1 MSNYISRFVLLLS
14 ITLVGFTV
22 AVGQGDDFKIKN
34 TSKQIQSGL
43 YECIVY
49 LDITDELS
57 GKIDDVTYTLPYG
70 YPDRKHTV
78 KRKKSTVNGSFSS
91 KPIVTAEEIVIN
103 IKIEF
108 TDDRDDVYLSY
119 KLNPFSVSVK

>member
-1 MSNYISRFVLLLS
+1 MSNYIARFFLLLS
-14 ITLVGFTV
+14 MTLVGFTV
-22 AVGQGDDFKIKN
+22 AVGQGDEFKIKN

-49 LDITDELS
+49 LEISDELS

-78 KRKKSTVNGSFSS
+78 KRKKSTFNGAFSS
-91 KPIVTAEEIVIN
+91 KPIVTAEEIIIN

-108 TDDRDDVYLSY
+108 TDGRDDVYLSY
-119 KLNPFSVSVK
+119 KLNPFTASAK